1 MVIVPNFFFIIKI
14 KLQKLN
20 MKVFINKRIPQIG
33 LDILKQG
40 NLEIITPENEVETYE
55 EWLEY
60 CKKADLILNVSKNTF
75 DKKFFEQC
83 PNVKAIALFSV
94 GFDNVDIGEAT
105 RRKIPVGNTPDVLSR
120 ATSAVAFLLM
130 QMVSRKASYNIDKV
144 KSGNW
149 KDFDALEQ
157 LGQEL
162 YGKTL
167 GVFGLGRIGFEM
179 AEKCQKAFDMKI
191 IYHNRSQNSEVEE
204 KLNARYVSFDELV
217 EKSDVITIHANYT
230 ENQANLFNKSVFE
243 KMKSNAIF
251 INTARGGFQNEKDL
265 FEALNSGEIWGAGL
279 DVTNP
284 EPMEHENPL
293 LQLPNVCVLPHI
305 GSATI
310 EARNGMAKLAAE
322 NIIAFTKGEKM
333 PTCANP
339 EVYQKVE

>member
-1 MVIVPNFFFIIKI
+1 
-14 KLQKLN
+14 
-20 MKVFINKRIPQIG
+20 MKVFINKRIPNIG
-33 LDILKQG
+33 LEILNQE
-40 NLEIITPENEVETYE
+40 NLEIIFPENEIQSQK

-60 CKKADLILNVSKNTF
+60 CKKADVILNVGKNKF
-75 DKKFFEQC
+75 DREFFENC
-83 PNVKAIALFSV
+83 PNVKAISLFSV
-94 GFDNVDIGEAT
+94 GFDNVDIQEAT
-105 RRKIPVGNTPDVLSR
+105 RRKIPVGNTPEVLSR
-120 ATSAVAFLLM
+120 ATSDVAFLLM

-167 GVFGLGRIGFEM
+167 GIFGLGRIGFEM
-179 AEKCQKAFDMKI
+179 AEKCKKAFDMKI
-191 IYHNRSQNSEVEE
+191 IYHNRSHNTEAE
-204 KLNARYVSFDELV
+204 KKLDAEYVSFEELI
-217 EKSDVITIHANYT
+217 EKSDVISIHANFT
-230 ENQANLFNKSVFE
+230 EKHSELFNQSVFE
-243 KMKSNAIF
+243 KMKENAIF

-265 FEALNSGEIWGAGL
+265 FEALNSGQIWGAGL

-284 EPMEHENPL
+284 EPMDYKNPL
-293 LQLPNVCVLPHI
+293 LELPNVCVLPHI

-322 NIIAFTKGEKM
+322 NVVAFINGEKM

-339 EVYQKVE
+339 EVYEKVE